1 MSKGRE
7 GENLFLHT
15 VVKGA
20 TGRNMKTKTGASK
33 VNVSMPKDL
42 FDYLKKCV
50 EEHNARP
57 ENAYGPTDFS
67 KMVQKAVRE
76 MMKHERKEN
85 SEISAQKSSSKA
97 SKVQPRVG
105 VVIEPGLETSATG
118 SSTRMKKS
126 SRRTG

>member
-7 GENLFLHT
+7 GEKLFLHT

-20 TGRNMKTKTGASK
+20 TGGNMKTKTGASK

-85 SEISAQKSSSKA
+85 SEISPQKSSSKA
-97 SKVQPRVG
+97 SNVSPDVDAKMVRPYKR
-105 VVIEPGLETSATG
+105 SAGG
-118 SSTRMKKS
+118 SSTATTAR
-126 SRRTG
+126 SRKTG

>member
-1 MSKGRE
+1 
-7 GENLFLHT
+7 
-15 VVKGA
+15 
-20 TGRNMKTKTGASK
+20 MKTKTGASK

-76 MMKHERKEN
+76 MMKHDCKEK
-85 SEISAQKSSSKA
+85 SAQKSSSKA
-97 SKVQPRVG
+97 SNIEPNVG
-105 VVIEPGLETSATG
+105 VNIATLSEHLG
-118 SSTRMKKS
+118 SGRSTATRGR
-126 SRRTG
+126 SRKAG

>member
-1 MSKGRE
+1 MKKTLDTRMSKGRE

-76 MMKHERKEN
+76 MMKHERKN
-85 SEISAQKSSSKA
+85 LPAKRPKSN
-97 SKVQPRVG
+97 RVL
-105 VVIEPGLETSATG
+105 V
-118 SSTRMKKS
+118 
-126 SRRTG
+126 